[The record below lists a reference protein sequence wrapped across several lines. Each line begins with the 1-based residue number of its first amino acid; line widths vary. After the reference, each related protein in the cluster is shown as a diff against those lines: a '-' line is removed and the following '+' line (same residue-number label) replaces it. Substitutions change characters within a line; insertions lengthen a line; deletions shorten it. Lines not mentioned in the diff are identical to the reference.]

1 MAADPTDLL
10 AAANQLDLAS
20 YVEHST
26 GCPDWYRA
34 HQIDHAATRDR
45 RCDCGLAEQLAAA
58 EMLAT
63 FVRELLGQA
72 DPGRWA
78 WLDGK
83 SIHIEGAYAVNPT
96 AALRLAADLIRATAE
111 AGKGGE

>member
-1 MAADPTDLL
+1 MTTPADLL
-10 AAANQLDLAS
+10 AFADRVLAGKMRPA
-20 YVEHST
+20 YEVQA
-26 GCPDWYRA
+26 DA
-34 HQIDHAATRDR
+34 
-45 RCDCGLAEQLAAA
+45 LALAA
-58 EMLAT
+58 

-96 AALRLAADLIRATAE
+96 GALRLAADLIRATAE
-111 AGKGGE
+111 AGKGTP